1 MGDEMRRTQHG
12 NNNAYCQDNEVS
24 WLDWSLLDRH
34 RDLHRFV
41 RTLVGYRRR
50 MMSARSAESLELSL
64 NELLSHAEFDWHGV
78 RLGKPDWADDSHSIA
93 CTIRSTPLQ
102 LPLWLHVMI
111 NAYWEALDFDLP
123 PMPAGTL
130 AGWSRWIDT
139 ARESPE
145 DITDAPV
152 APLLRETQYRV
163 APRSVAVLFART
175 ADTSVPDEGLS
186 ATHVPTQIDVPVNQ
200 LR

>member
-1 MGDEMRRTQHG
+1 
-12 NNNAYCQDNEVS
+12 
-24 WLDWSLLDRH
+24 DRH

-41 RTLVGYRRR
+41 QTLIGYRRR
-50 MMSARSAESLELSL
+50 TMRASGAESLELSL
-64 NELLSHAEFDWHGV
+64 NELLCHAEFDRHGV

-145 DITDAPV
+145 DITDAFA
-152 APLLRETQYRV
+152 APLVRETQYRV
-163 APRSVAVLFART
+163 APRSVAVVFGRT
-175 ADTSVPDEGLS
+175 ADTSIPEERLS
-186 ATHVPTQIDVPVNQ
+186 ATHMATQTDVPVNQ
-200 LR
+200 PR